1 MMAQKQII
9 DVPGLF
15 DSRRFG
21 YEQCI
26 VVGDVV
32 YVAGQGGVDE
42 QGQLV
47 SPEFEAQA
55 RRALHNVRLAL
66 EAAGASPADVTAATV
81 YLTDIANLRTYSA
94 ARADVLPEMHTTGTA
109 VEVSRLALPGM
120 LFEVTVTAHRPT
132 A

>member
-1 MMAQKQII
+1 MAQKQII

-26 VVGDVV
+26 VVGDVI

-42 QGQLV
+42 QAQLV
-47 SPEFEAQA
+47 SSEFEAQA
-55 RRALHNVRLAL
+55 RQALLNVRLAL
-66 EAAGASPADVTAATV
+66 EAAGANPADIIAATV
-81 YLTDIANLRTYSA
+81 YLTDITNLRTYSA
-94 ARADVLPEMHTTGTA
+94 VKAEVLPEMQATGTA
-109 VEVSRLALPGM
+109 VEVSKLALPGM
-120 LFEVTVTAHRPT
+120 LFEVTVTAVRSN

>member
-1 MMAQKQII
+1 MAQKQII

-15 DSRRFG
+15 DSRRLG

-26 VVGDVV
+26 VMGKVI

-42 QGQLV
+42 QAQLV

-55 RRALHNVRLAL
+55 RQALLNVRLAL
-66 EAAGASPADVTAATV
+66 DAAGASPADVTAVTV
-81 YLTDIANLRTYSA
+81 YLTDIANLPTYSA
-94 ARADVLPEMHTTGTA
+94 VKADVLPEMRATGTA
-109 VEVSRLALPGM
+109 VEVSKLALPGM
-120 LFEVTVTAHRPT
+120 LFEVTVTAVRPN

>member
-1 MMAQKQII
+1 MAQKQII

-26 VVGDVV
+26 VVGDVI
-32 YVAGQGGVDE
+32 YVAGQGGADE

-47 SPEFEAQA
+47 SPEFEGQA
-55 RRALHNVRLAL
+55 RQALLNVRLAL
-66 EAAGASPADVTAATV
+66 EAAGAGAADVTAVTV

-94 ARADVLPEMHTTGTA
+94 VKAEVLPEMRATGTA
-109 VEVSRLALPGM
+109 VEVSKLALPGM
-120 LFEVTVTAHRPT
+120 LFEVTVTAVRPT